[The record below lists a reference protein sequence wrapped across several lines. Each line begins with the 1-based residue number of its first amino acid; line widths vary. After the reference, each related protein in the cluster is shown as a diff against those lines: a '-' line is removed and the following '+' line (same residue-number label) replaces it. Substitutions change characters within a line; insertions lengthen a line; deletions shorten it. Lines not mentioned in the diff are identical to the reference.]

1 MELVETDG
9 NAYWKTVRENKI
21 EEKMRKYF
29 EGKNIAAQGEL
40 CGNSIQGNR
49 MGEKMLVV
57 YFYNLYDID
66 ACRYLSDET
75 LNNFTSACN
84 LKRVPIVFIG
94 KLSSDTTMNDLLE
107 KANNLNYP
115 NGTPAEGIVWR
126 PASDTRSN
134 VLNGRL
140 SIKTISSRFLL
151 KYNE

>member
-1 MELVETDG
+1 
-9 NAYWKTVRENKI
+9 
-21 EEKMRKYF
+21 MRKYF

-57 YFYNLYDID
+57 YFYNLYDIG

-84 LKRVPIVFIG
+84 LKRVPIVFVG
-94 KLSSDTTMNDLLE
+94 KLPGDTTLNDLLE
-107 KANNLNYP
+107 KANSLNYL

-126 PASDTRSN
+126 PTIETHSDA
-134 VLNGRL
+134 LNGRL
-140 SIKTISSRFLL
+140 SVKTISSRFLL